1 MSWFDKLRRSGK
13 RADPPSP
20 IASTEAAA
28 AAEIGAPPGPT
39 PKPSKPFPNWSALV
53 ASRPDLWREA
63 TEAPVR
69 RPRVLIA
76 TAIGAHRQF
85 TIIETTL
92 SLALTLRG
100 ASVDM
105 LMCDAALPA
114 CLRAKV
120 SQPVPADLAAGR
132 IAEISCP
139 SCVASAR
146 KVMSAPG
153 VPLVELSKLITTEE
167 AAEAAAVAA
176 RLTPVEMAA
185 YRLGG
190 ADIGEHALAGALRY
204 FGVGDL
210 TGEPGGVAVLR
221 RYFEAALRT
230 AFAIER
236 ALVKGGYDVVITNHG
251 IYAPHGV
258 INAVARARGV
268 RTVAW
273 HTAYRRLCTIFSHN
287 DTYHHTLMSEPVSAW
302 EDMPWSPAQEAQIMT
317 YLDSRRQGSRD
328 WIYFNRS
335 PDEDVSVWMADAGVD
350 PAKPLIGMLTNV
362 VWDAQL
368 HYPANAFPSMI
379 DWMLKTVAWFR
390 DRPDLQLVMRV
401 HPGELAP
408 PGGVTQSRQLAVD
421 EIRKAFPQLPSNV
434 FIVGPE
440 NKLSTYALMARCSS
454 AIIYGTKMGV
464 ELTST
469 GLPVI
474 VAGEA
479 WIRNKGVTVD
489 AVNETDYFRILGS
502 LPWRHRL
509 DGAMLSRARRYAYH
523 FFFRRMMP
531 LGFLRYREDLSPP
544 FVVKLASLEDLMPGK
559 HPGLDAICEG
569 VLTGAPFIYQ
579 AEHLGLSDA

>member
-1 MSWFDKLRRSGK
+1 LE
-13 RADPPSP
+13 
-20 IASTEAAA
+20 ASK
-28 AAEIGAPPGPT
+28 GG
-39 PKPSKPFPNWSALV
+39 
-53 ASRPDLWREA
+53 
-63 TEAPVR
+63 
-69 RPRVLIA
+69 PRVLIA

-92 SLALTLRG
+92 AVALTLRG

-120 SQPVPADLAAGR
+120 SQPEPADLVAGR

-139 SCVASAR
+139 TCMASAR
-146 KVMSAPG
+146 KVMSAPN
-153 VPLVELSKLITTEE
+153 VPLVELSGLISTEE
-167 AAEAAAVAA
+167 AAEAA
-176 RLTPVEMAA
+176 RLSACLSFEEMAA
-185 YRLGG
+185 YTLAG
-190 ADIGEHALAGALRY
+190 ANIGEHALAGALRY

-210 TGEPGGVAVLR
+210 SGEREGVAVLR

-230 AFAIER
+230 AFATAR
-236 ALVKGGYDVVITNHG
+236 ALSEGGYDVVVTNHG
-251 IYAPHGV
+251 IYTPHGV
-258 INAVARARGV
+258 INAVTRATGV

-273 HTAYRRLCTIFSHN
+273 HTAYRRLCVVFSHD
-287 DTYHHTLMSEPVSAW
+287 DTYHHTLMSEPVSMW
-302 EDMPWSPAQEAQIMT
+302 EGMPWSPAQEAQIMA

-335 PDEDVSVWMADAGVD
+335 PDEDVSAWMAEAGVD
-350 PAKPLIGMLTNV
+350 PTKPLIGMLTNV

-368 HYPANAFPSMI
+368 HYPANAFPNMI
-379 DWMLKTVAWFR
+379 DWIVKTIAWFR
-390 DRPDLQLVMRV
+390 DQPDLQLVVRV

-421 EIRKAFPQLPSNV
+421 EIRKAFPELPRNV

-440 NKLSTYALMARCSS
+440 SKLSTYALMDRCSS

-469 GLPVI
+469 GLPVV

-489 AVNETDYFRILGS
+489 AVDEADYFRILAS
-502 LPWRHRL
+502 LPWTHRL
-509 DGAMLSRARRYAYH
+509 DAATLSRARRYAYH
-523 FFFRRMMP
+523 FFFRRMIP
-531 LGFLRYREDLSPP
+531 LSFLRYREELSPP
-544 FVVKLASLEDLMPGK
+544 FVVKLASFDELMPGN

-569 VLTGAPFIYQ
+569 VLTGAPFIYE
-579 AEHLGLSDA
+579 AEHLGVADA